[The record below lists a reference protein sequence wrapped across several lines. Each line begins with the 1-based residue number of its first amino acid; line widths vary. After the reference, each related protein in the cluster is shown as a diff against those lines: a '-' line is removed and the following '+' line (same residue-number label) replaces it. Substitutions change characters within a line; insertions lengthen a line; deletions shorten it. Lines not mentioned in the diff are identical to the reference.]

1 MKKYLSNPCNIYISL
16 LAFYSM
22 QGTIIPTGGSLLS
35 QIILLIA
42 MLMGLFYTAKTMQM
56 NGKPIYFKGLNI
68 LFLTLVVYGVISL
81 LSDHHY
87 IIKAKLF
94 DNEVSK
100 SSYLKSLFLSFPNIY
115 TFYYFSR
122 KNLLTESSLRKWVIA
137 FLGIAIF
144 RFFDYKITTIH
155 TLLLN
160 GNDVEEI
167 TNNMGFLFVALMP
180 GVVLFKN
187 NIKLQYSFLIV
198 CMIFIMMGMKRGSI
212 IVGVVSLIYYLYFNF
227 KYNKQV
233 SKGKVLFFSIL
244 IIVADYFI
252 TEHMME
258 SSDYFMSR
266 ITQTREG
273 DSSGRNEIYEH
284 FWNHFKNEMDTFKFL
299 FGNGAN
305 ATLDI
310 GINYAHNDWLE
321 LAINQ
326 GVLGLVVYAIYWLCF
341 WKTIRSIK
349 YNKPAKLVLSL
360 TFMSFFIMTLFSM
373 SYTEYSFFSCTV
385 FGYYLAQYKECEVL
399 YNINNEK

>member
-1 MKKYLSNPCNIYISL
+1 MKKFLKNPCNIYISL

-42 MLMGLFYTAKTMQM
+42 MLMGLYYTAKTMRM
-56 NGKPIYFKGLNI
+56 NGKPIYFKGLNL
-68 LFLTLVVYGVISL
+68 LFLTLTVYGLILL

-87 IIKAKLF
+87 IVKAKLF
-94 DNEVSK
+94 DNEVSNF
-100 SSYLKSLFLSFPNIY
+100 SYLKSLFLSFPNIY
-115 TFYYFSR
+115 TFYYFSKKR
-122 KNLLTESSLRKWVIA
+122 LLTETSLRKWVIA
-137 FLGIAIF
+137 LVGIAIF
-144 RFFDYKITTIH
+144 IFFDYKITTIH

-160 GNDVEEI
+160 GNDVEEV

-187 NIKLQYSFLIV
+187 NIKLQYSLLIV
-198 CMIFIMMGMKRGSI
+198 CMTFIMMGMKRGAI

-227 KYNKQV
+227 KYNNQV

-244 IIVADYFI
+244 IIVAAYFI

-266 ITQTREG
+266 IAQTKEG
-273 DSSGRNEIYEH
+273 NSSGRNEIYEH

-321 LAINQ
+321 IAINQ

-341 WKTIRSIK
+341 WRTIKSIK
-349 YNKPAKLVLSL
+349 YNKSAKLVLSL
-360 TFMSFFIMTLFSM
+360 TFISFFIMTLFSM
-373 SYTEYSFFSCTV
+373 SYTEYSLFSCSV
-385 FGYYLAQYKECEVL
+385 FGYYLAHCYDVEDIRL
-399 YNINNEK
+399 S

>member
-1 MKKYLSNPCNIYISL
+1 MKRFLKNPCNVYISL

-22 QGTIIPTGGSLLS
+22 QGTIIPTGGSAFS
-35 QIILLIA
+35 QMIVLIT
-42 MLMGLFYTAKTMQM
+42 MLMGLYYTVKTMQM
-56 NGKPIYFKGLNI
+56 SGKPLYFKGLNL
-68 LFLTLVVYGVISL
+68 LFLTLVVYGVIL
-81 LSDHHY
+81 LFSDHHY
-87 IIKAKLF
+87 IVKARLF

-137 FLGIAIF
+137 LVGIAIF
-144 RFFDYKITTIH
+144 IFIDYKITTIH

-160 GNDVEEI
+160 GNDVEEV
-167 TNNMGFLFVALMP
+167 TNNMGFLFVALIP
-180 GVVLFKN
+180 GVVLFKD
-187 NIKLQYSFLIV
+187 NIKLQYSLLIV
-198 CMIFIMMGMKRGSI
+198 CMIFIMMGMKRGAI
-212 IVGVVSLIYYLYFNF
+212 IVGVLSLVYYLYFNF
-227 KYNKQV
+227 KYNNQV

-244 IIVADYFI
+244 LIVAAYFI

-266 ITQTREG
+266 IAQTKEG
-273 DSSGRNEIYEH
+273 NSSGRNEIYEH

-310 GINYAHNDWLE
+310 GVNYAHNDWLE
-321 LAINQ
+321 IAINQ

-341 WKTIRSIK
+341 WKTIKSIK
-349 YNKPAKLVLSL
+349 YNKNARLVLTLAFISFL
-360 TFMSFFIMTLFSM
+360 TMTLFSM
-373 SYTEYSFFSCTV
+373 SYTEYSIFSSTV
-385 FGYYLAQYKECEVL
+385 FGYYLAHCWDGVCIYGNDKR
-399 YNINNEK
+399 

>member
-1 MKKYLSNPCNIYISL
+1 MK
-16 LAFYSM
+16 
-22 QGTIIPTGGSLLS
+22 
-35 QIILLIA
+35 
-42 MLMGLFYTAKTMQM
+42 
-56 NGKPIYFKGLNI
+56 GKPIYFKGLNL
-68 LFLTLVVYGVISL
+68 LFVTLVVYGVILL

-122 KNLLTESSLRKWVIA
+122 KKLLTESALRKWVIA

-144 RFFDYKITTIH
+144 RFFDYQITSLQ

-160 GNDVEEI
+160 GEDVEET
-167 TNNMGFLFVALMP
+167 TNNMGYLFVALMP
-180 GVVLFKN
+180 GVVLFKK
-187 NIKLQYSFLIV
+187 NIKLQYGIMIV
-198 CMIFIMMGMKRGSI
+198 CMIFVIMGMKRGAI

-227 KYNKQV
+227 KYNNQI

-244 IIVADYFI
+244 IIVAAYFI

-266 ITQTREG
+266 IAQTREG
-273 DSSGRNEIYEH
+273 NSSGRNEIYEH

-310 GINYAHNDWLE
+310 GVNYAHNDWLE
-321 LAINQ
+321 IAINQ

-341 WKTIRSIK
+341 CRTIKSIK
-349 YNKPAKLVLSL
+349 YNKSAKLVLTL
-360 TFMSFFIMTLFSM
+360 TFISFFIKTLFSM
-373 SYTEYSFFSCTV
+373 SYTGYSLFSCTV
-385 FGYYLAQYKECEVL
+385 FGYYLAHCRDVE
-399 YNINNEK
+399 NI

>member
-1 MKKYLSNPCNIYISL
+1 MKKFLKNPCNIYISL

-22 QGTIIPTGGSLLS
+22 QGTIIPTGGTIFS
-35 QIILLIA
+35 QLILLIA
-42 MLMGLFYTAKTMQM
+42 MLMGLYYTAKTRQM
-56 NGKPIYFKGLNI
+56 KGKPIYFKGLNL
-68 LFLTLVVYGVISL
+68 LFVTLVVYGVILL

-122 KNLLTESSLRKWVIA
+122 KKLLTESALRKWVIA
-137 FLGIAIF
+137 FLGIGIF
-144 RFFDYKITTIH
+144 RFFDYQITSLQ

-160 GNDVEEI
+160 GEDVEET
-167 TNNMGFLFVALMP
+167 TNNMGYLFVALMP

-187 NIKLQYSFLIV
+187 NIKLQYGIMIV
-198 CMIFIMMGMKRGSI
+198 CMIFVMMGMKRGAI

-227 KYNKQV
+227 KYNNQI

-244 IIVADYFI
+244 IIVAAYFI

-266 ITQTREG
+266 IAQTREG
-273 DSSGRNEIYEH
+273 NSSGRNEIYEH

-310 GINYAHNDWLE
+310 GVNYAHNDWLE

-326 GVLGLVVYAIYWLCF
+326 GVLGLLVYAIYWLCF

-349 YNKPAKLVLSL
+349 YNKPAKLVLTL
-360 TFMSFFIMTLFSM
+360 TFISFFIKTLFSM
-373 SYTEYSFFSCTV
+373 SYTGYSLFSCTV
-385 FGYYLAQYKECEVL
+385 FGYYLAHCEDMEYYYEKE
-399 YNINNEK
+399 I

>member
-1 MKKYLSNPCNIYISL
+1 MKKFLKNPCNIYISL

-22 QGTIIPTGGSLLS
+22 QGTIIPTGGTIFS
-35 QIILLIA
+35 QLILLIA
-42 MLMGLFYTAKTMQM
+42 MLMGLYYTAKTRQM
-56 NGKPIYFKGLNI
+56 KGKPIYFKGLNL
-68 LFLTLVVYGVISL
+68 LFVTLVVYGVILL

-122 KNLLTESSLRKWVIA
+122 KKLLTESALRKWVIA

-144 RFFDYKITTIH
+144 RFFDYQITSLQ

-160 GNDVEEI
+160 GEDVEET
-167 TNNMGFLFVALMP
+167 TNNMGYLFVALMP

-187 NIKLQYSFLIV
+187 NIKLQYGIMIV
-198 CMIFIMMGMKRGSI
+198 CMIFVMMGMKRGAI

-227 KYNKQV
+227 KYNNQI

-244 IIVADYFI
+244 IIVAAYFI

-266 ITQTREG
+266 IAQTREG
-273 DSSGRNEIYEH
+273 NSSGRNEIYEH

-326 GVLGLVVYAIYWLCF
+326 GVLGLLVYAIYWLCF

-349 YNKPAKLVLSL
+349 YNKPAKLVLTL
-360 TFMSFFIMTLFSM
+360 TFISFFIKTLFSM
-373 SYTEYSFFSCTV
+373 SYTGYSLFSCTV
-385 FGYYLAQYKECEVL
+385 FGYYLAHCRDVE
-399 YNINNEK
+399 NI

>member
-1 MKKYLSNPCNIYISL
+1 MKKFLKNPCNIYISL

-22 QGTIIPTGGSLLS
+22 QGTIIPTGGTIFS
-35 QIILLIA
+35 QLILLIA
-42 MLMGLFYTAKTMQM
+42 MLMGLYYTAKTRQM
-56 NGKPIYFKGLNI
+56 KGKPIYFKGLNL
-68 LFLTLVVYGVISL
+68 LFVTLVVYGVILL

-122 KNLLTESSLRKWVIA
+122 KNLLTESALRKWVIA

-144 RFFDYKITTIH
+144 RFFDYQITSLQ

-160 GNDVEEI
+160 GEDVEET
-167 TNNMGFLFVALMP
+167 TNNMGYLFVALMP

-187 NIKLQYSFLIV
+187 NIKLQYGIMIV
-198 CMIFIMMGMKRGSI
+198 CMTFVMMGMKRGAL

-227 KYNKQV
+227 KYNNQI

-244 IIVADYFI
+244 IIVAAYFI

-266 ITQTREG
+266 IAQTREG
-273 DSSGRNEIYEH
+273 NSSGRNEIYEH

-326 GVLGLVVYAIYWLCF
+326 GVLGLLVYAIYWLCF

-349 YNKPAKLVLSL
+349 YNKPAKLVLTL
-360 TFMSFFIMTLFSM
+360 TFISFFIKTLFSM
-373 SYTEYSFFSCTV
+373 SYTGYSLFLCTV
-385 FGYYLAQYKECEVL
+385 FGYYLAHCKDME
-399 YNINNEK
+399 NI

>member
-1 MKKYLSNPCNIYISL
+1 MKKFLKNPCNIYISL

-22 QGTIIPTGGSLLS
+22 QGTIIPTGGTIFS
-35 QIILLIA
+35 QLILLIA
-42 MLMGLFYTAKTMQM
+42 MLMGLYYTAKTRQIK
-56 NGKPIYFKGLNI
+56 GKPIYFKGLNL
-68 LFLTLVVYGVISL
+68 LFVTLVVYGVILL

-122 KNLLTESSLRKWVIA
+122 KKLLTESALRKWVIA

-144 RFFDYKITTIH
+144 RFFDYQITSLQ

-160 GNDVEEI
+160 GEDVEET
-167 TNNMGFLFVALMP
+167 TNNMGYLFVALMP

-187 NIKLQYSFLIV
+187 NIKLQYGIMIV
-198 CMIFIMMGMKRGSI
+198 CMIFVMMGMKRGAI

-227 KYNKQV
+227 KYNNQI

-244 IIVADYFI
+244 IIVAAYFI
-252 TEHMME
+252 TEYMME

-266 ITQTREG
+266 IAQTREG
-273 DSSGRNEIYEH
+273 NSSGRNEIYEH

-326 GVLGLVVYAIYWLCF
+326 GVLGLLVYAIYWLCF

-349 YNKPAKLVLSL
+349 YNKPAKLVLTL
-360 TFMSFFIMTLFSM
+360 TFISFFIKTLFSM
-373 SYTEYSFFSCTV
+373 SYTGYSLFSCTV
-385 FGYYLAQYKECEVL
+385 FGYYLAHCEDMEYYYEKE
-399 YNINNEK
+399 K

>member
-1 MKKYLSNPCNIYISL
+1 MKKFLKNPCNIYISL

-22 QGTIIPTGGSLLS
+22 QGTIIPTGGTIFS
-35 QIILLIA
+35 QLILLIA
-42 MLMGLFYTAKTMQM
+42 MLIGLYYTAKTMQM
-56 NGKPIYFKGLNI
+56 KGNPIYFKGLNL
-68 LFLTLVVYGVISL
+68 LFVTLVVYGVILL

-115 TFYYFSR
+115 SFYYFSR
-122 KNLLTESSLRKWVIA
+122 KNLLTESALRKWVIA

-144 RFFDYKITTIH
+144 RFFDYQITSLQ

-160 GNDVEEI
+160 GQDVEET
-167 TNNMGFLFVALMP
+167 TNNMGYLFVALMP

-187 NIKLQYSFLIV
+187 NIRLQYGIMIV
-198 CMIFIMMGMKRGSI
+198 CMTFVMMGMKRGAI

-227 KYNKQV
+227 KYNNQV
-233 SKGKVLFFSIL
+233 SKGKVWFFSIL
-244 IIVADYFI
+244 IILAAYFI

-266 ITQTREG
+266 IAQTKEG
-273 DSSGRNEIYEH
+273 NSSGRNEIYEH

-326 GVLGLVVYAIYWLCF
+326 GVLGLLVYAIYWLCF

-349 YNKPAKLVLSL
+349 YNKPAKLVLTL
-360 TFMSFFIMTLFSM
+360 TFISFFIKTLFSM
-373 SYTEYSFFSCTV
+373 SYTEYSLFSCTV
-385 FGYYLAQYKECEVL
+385 FGYYLAHCREVE
-399 YNINNEK
+399 IPQ

>member
-1 MKKYLSNPCNIYISL
+1 MKKFLKNPCNIYISL

-22 QGTIIPTGGSLLS
+22 QGTIIPTGGTIFS
-35 QIILLIA
+35 QLILLIA
-42 MLMGLFYTAKTMQM
+42 MLMGLYYTAKTRQM
-56 NGKPIYFKGLNI
+56 KGKPIYFKGLNL
-68 LFLTLVVYGVISL
+68 LFVTLVVYGVILL

-122 KNLLTESSLRKWVIA
+122 KKLLTESALRKWVIA

-144 RFFDYKITTIH
+144 RFFDYQITSLQ

-160 GNDVEEI
+160 GEDVEET
-167 TNNMGFLFVALMP
+167 TNNLGYLFVALMP

-187 NIKLQYSFLIV
+187 NIKLQYGIMIV
-198 CMIFIMMGMKRGSI
+198 CMIFVMMGMKRGAI

-227 KYNKQV
+227 KYNNQI

-244 IIVADYFI
+244 IIVAAYFI

-266 ITQTREG
+266 IAQTREG
-273 DSSGRNEIYEH
+273 NSSGRNEIYEH

-326 GVLGLVVYAIYWLCF
+326 GVLGLLVYAIYWLCF

-349 YNKPAKLVLSL
+349 YNKPAKLVLTL
-360 TFMSFFIMTLFSM
+360 TFISFFIKTLFSM
-373 SYTEYSFFSCTV
+373 SYTGYSLFSCTV
-385 FGYYLAQYKECEVL
+385 FGYYLAHCKDMEYYYEKE
-399 YNINNEK
+399 K

>member
-1 MKKYLSNPCNIYISL
+1 MKKFLKNPCNIYISL

-22 QGTIIPTGGSLLS
+22 QGTIIPTGGTIFS
-35 QIILLIA
+35 QLILLIA
-42 MLMGLFYTAKTMQM
+42 MLMGLYYTAKTRQM
-56 NGKPIYFKGLNI
+56 KGKPIYFKGLNL
-68 LFLTLVVYGVISL
+68 LFVTLVVYGVILL

-100 SSYLKSLFLSFPNIY
+100 TSYLKSLFLSFPNIY

-122 KNLLTESSLRKWVIA
+122 KKLLTESALRKWVIA

-144 RFFDYKITTIH
+144 RFFDYQITSLQ

-160 GNDVEEI
+160 GEDVEET
-167 TNNMGFLFVALMP
+167 TNNMGYLFVALMP

-187 NIKLQYSFLIV
+187 NIKLQYGIMIV
-198 CMIFIMMGMKRGSI
+198 CMTFVMMGMKRGAI

-227 KYNKQV
+227 KYNNQI

-244 IIVADYFI
+244 IIVAAYFI

-266 ITQTREG
+266 IAQTREG
-273 DSSGRNEIYEH
+273 NSSGRNEIYEH

-326 GVLGLVVYAIYWLCF
+326 GVLGLLVYAIYWLCF

-349 YNKPAKLVLSL
+349 YNKPAKLVRTL
-360 TFMSFFIMTLFSM
+360 TLISFFIKTLFSM
-373 SYTEYSFFSCTV
+373 SYTGYSLFSCTV
-385 FGYYLAQYKECEVL
+385 FGFYLAHCKDMEYYYEKE
-399 YNINNEK
+399 K

>member
-1 MKKYLSNPCNIYISL
+1 MKKFLKNPCNIYISL

-22 QGTIIPTGGSLLS
+22 QGTIIPTGGTIFS
-35 QIILLIA
+35 QLILLIA
-42 MLMGLFYTAKTMQM
+42 MLMGLYYTAKTRQIK
-56 NGKPIYFKGLNI
+56 GKPIYFKGLNL
-68 LFLTLVVYGVISL
+68 LFVTLVVYGVILL

-122 KNLLTESSLRKWVIA
+122 KKLLTESALRKWVIA

-144 RFFDYKITTIH
+144 RFFDYQITSLQ

-160 GNDVEEI
+160 GEDVEET
-167 TNNMGFLFVALMP
+167 TNNMGYLFVALMP

-187 NIKLQYSFLIV
+187 NIKLQYGIMIV
-198 CMIFIMMGMKRGSI
+198 CMIFVMMGMKRGAI

-227 KYNKQV
+227 KYNNQI

-244 IIVADYFI
+244 IIVAAYFI

-266 ITQTREG
+266 IAQTREG
-273 DSSGRNEIYEH
+273 NSSGRNEIYEH

-326 GVLGLVVYAIYWLCF
+326 GVLGLLVYAIYWLCF

-349 YNKPAKLVLSL
+349 YNKPAKLVLTL
-360 TFMSFFIMTLFSM
+360 TFISFFIKTLFSM
-373 SYTEYSFFSCTV
+373 SYTGYSLFSCTV
-385 FGYYLAQYKECEVL
+385 FGYYLAHCKDMEYYYEKE
-399 YNINNEK
+399 K